1 MKKLIAMLMMA
12 VAPLAWPAE
21 TPADFSHAIP
31 LTIARPGMVQL
42 RLPRDVYLYA
52 RSALLNDVRIY
63 TADGQLVPYA
73 LRQPRAD
80 EQITHASRAVTVFP
94 LMHNGP
100 ASEAPV
106 DLDVRTG
113 ADGRLLSVRVQ
124 PDRAG
129 AGKQE
134 PRLQALILDL
144 GPPDADGR
152 MPEVDALRFS
162 PPDGAAVYSA
172 QVWLETSN
180 DLKHWEAAGATE
192 LNWLTNQDAR
202 TLTSDRLD
210 LSPRRF
216 RYGRL
221 SWRSGTPMRFAA
233 IRAEL
238 PSRSAAAAPQEQLLL
253 PPAPGAD
260 DKELRYSAPVAVA
273 ARAVG
278 LRFEENNI
286 VLPVTLGTY
295 NTVGQQRFQP
305 LLSTTFYR
313 IEQDGRER
321 SSGDIAV
328 APVHAALW
336 ALRTQ
341 AAVKARPQLSLRWEP
356 ATLVFLASSPGPYTL
371 SVGRFNAPAAAR
383 GLAEVA
389 PGYKEEELERLP
401 LATAGAA
408 QRRGDAQTNAAADMD
423 SAVQRL
429 AALWGVLLLGVAALA
444 WMVWRLLRQQKP
456 PSDQEDISN

>member
-12 VAPLAWPAE
+12 VAPQAWPAE

-42 RLPRDVYLYA
+42 RLPKDAYLYS
-52 RSALLNDVRIY
+52 RSALLDDVRIY
-63 TADGQLVPYA
+63 TADGQPVSYA

-80 EQITHASRAVTVFP
+80 EQVTHASRAVAVFP
-94 LMHNGP
+94 LMHSGP
-100 ASEAPV
+100 VSGAPV

-113 ADGRLLSVRVQ
+113 DDGRLLSVRVQ
-124 PDRAG
+124 PDRTV

-162 PPDGAAVYSA
+162 PPDGAPVYSA

-192 LNWLTNQDAR
+192 LNWLTSQDAR

-221 SWRSGTPMRFAA
+221 SWRSGTPVRFAA

-238 PSRSAAAAPQEQLLL
+238 PSRSAAVPQEQLLL
-253 PPAPGAD
+253 PPVPGGD
-260 DKELRYSAPVAVA
+260 GKELRYSAPVAVA
-273 ARAVG
+273 VRAVG
-278 LRFEENNI
+278 LRFEEHNI

-313 IEQDGRER
+313 IEQDGKER
-321 SSGDIAV
+321 SSGDITV
-328 APVHAALW
+328 APVHAASW

-341 AAVKARPQLSLRWEP
+341 TAISARPLLRLRWEP
-356 ATLVFLASSPGPYTL
+356 ATLVFLAADQGPYTL
-371 SVGRFNAPAAAR
+371 SVGRAYAAAAAR
-383 GLAEVA
+383 GLAQVA

-401 LATAGAA
+401 LVTAGAA
-408 QRRGDAQTNAAADMD
+408 QRRGDSQAHDAADRD

-444 WMVWRLLRQQKP
+444 WMVWRLRQHTP
-456 PSDQEDISN
+456 PAKEHDGGPA